1 MKLKKILQISIWRTN
16 KVPHFSLFIRN
27 NSGTVRRCS
36 RRLVNNCTLTAR
48 DIAFSSHPLTWKTR
62 ADLTNYSVDGSQRI
76 KIFRQRWL
84 HTQHN
89 GNWGV
94 PVDVALDTSI
104 WGDYELKTFAFGHKN
119 SESECRITQIRY
131 FYFHNIWSRYCSR
144 GGGNGNHIHW
154 IHKAYY
160 ESFLVNIRRKM
171 VFFMIE

>member
-104 WGDYELKTFAFGHKN
+104 WGDYELKTFAFGHY
-119 SESECRITQIRY
+119 STLRFAIFIFTIFGAGIAVEEAEMEITFTEFTKHIM
-131 FYFHNIWSRYCSR
+131 
-144 GGGNGNHIHW
+144 NH
-154 IHKAYY
+154 
-160 ESFLVNIRRKM
+160 S
-171 VFFMIE
+171 